1 MFPDDLRHDPGNQPG
16 VVPVGCAPCS
26 SGTSGVR
33 GEGGE
38 RGLLQSAV
46 GKTVTV
52 RVKAFLF
59 PNRVMQESNHSHG
72 LSLNGSG
79 VEGAGGLSCAVH
91 ISQ

>member
-26 SGTSGVR
+26 SGTSGV
-33 GEGGE
+33 GGGWGVVAKRCAE
-38 RGLLQSAV
+38 NCD
-46 GKTVTV
+46 

-79 VEGAGGLSCAVH
+79 VALHVGGLSRAVH

>member
-1 MFPDDLRHDPGNQPG
+1 MTPVTNLASSQLDVLFAPAALRGYGG
-16 VVPVGCAPCS
+16 V
-26 SGTSGVR
+26 
-33 GEGGE
+33 GG
-38 RGLLQSAV
+38 GWLQSAV

-79 VEGAGGLSCAVH
+79 VEGVGGLSRAVH

>member
-16 VVPVGCAPCS
+16 VVPVGCALCS

-33 GEGGE
+33 GGGGG
-38 RGLLQSAV
+38 GLLQSAV

-79 VEGAGGLSCAVH
+79 VEGVGGLSRAVH